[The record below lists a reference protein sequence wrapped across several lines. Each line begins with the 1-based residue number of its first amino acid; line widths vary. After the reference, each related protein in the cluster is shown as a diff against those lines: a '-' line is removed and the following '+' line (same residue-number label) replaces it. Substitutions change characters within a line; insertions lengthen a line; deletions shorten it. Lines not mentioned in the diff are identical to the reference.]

1 MREIKIAEPIIG
13 LEEIK
18 VVKDV
23 LLSGMLSQGPKV
35 AELERRFA
43 KYCGVDY
50 AVAVNSG
57 TAAIHA
63 ALFAAGI
70 GPGDEV
76 ITVPFSFIATAN
88 PILMVGAIPV
98 LVDIEPETFNID
110 VEQVKKVITSK
121 TKAIIPVDLYGQPYE
136 YSRLKEIADKHHLI
150 IIEDACQ
157 AVGAE
162 YGSNKTGSLGD
173 IGCFSLYATKNIMS
187 GEGGIVTTNNKK
199 YAEAIKRFRQ
209 HGMTGTYDY
218 AHLGYNYRMTDIHA
232 AIALEQ
238 LKKVDKFNSI
248 RKSNAE
254 HLSKGLKGIRG
265 IILPKVASNRTHVF
279 HQYTIRVTDEFPLTR
294 DALAHALLKEGV
306 IAGIYYPKPLYAY
319 KHVASALGHKPNYKY
334 SEIASRQVLSLP
346 VHPNVSKDQIT
357 HIIKVI
363 KNII

>member
-13 LEEIK
+13 SEEIGA
-18 VVKDV
+18 VKNV
-23 LLSGMLSQGPKV
+23 LLSGMLSQGSKV
-35 AELERRFA
+35 TELEQRFA

-50 AVAVNSG
+50 AIAVNSG
-57 TAAIHA
+57 TAAIHS
-63 ALFAAGI
+63 ALFAVGI

-76 ITVPFSFIATAN
+76 ITVSFSFIATIN
-88 PILMVGAIPV
+88 PILMLGARPV
-98 LVDIEPETFNID
+98 LVDIKLETFNID
-110 VEQVKKVITSK
+110 VELVEAAITPK

-136 YSRLKEIADKHHLI
+136 YSRLKEIADKHGLK

-162 YGSNKTGSLGD
+162 YGGNKTGMLGD

-187 GEGGIVTTNNKK
+187 AEGGIVTTSNKK

-218 AHLGYNYRMTDIHA
+218 AHLGYNYRMTDIQA

-238 LKKVDKFNSI
+238 LKKVDRFNSI

-254 HLSKGLKGIRG
+254 RLNEGLQGIGG
-265 IILPKVASNRTHVF
+265 IVLPVIAPNRTHVF

-294 DALAHALLKEGV
+294 DALAHTLLDEGV
-306 IAGIYYPKPLYAY
+306 TTGVYYPRPLYTY
-319 KHVASALGHKPNYKY
+319 KHIANALHHKPY
-334 SEIASRQVLSLP
+334 SEYAEIASRQVLSLP
-346 VHPNVSKDQIT
+346 VHPKVSKAQIA
-357 HIIKVI
+357 HIVKVVNSI
-363 KNII
+363 